1 VRKNRAPPWAL
12 GRGGPKAAEASRC
25 KGAGEGYLPSVAAAP
40 RTAGSLPAVQAP
52 SRTPGLLL
60 GLGLGGFVDGIV
72 LHQVLQ
78 WHHMVS
84 DTQAHPMTTLEG
96 MRANT
101 LADGLFHIGT
111 WIFVLAGTLLSLRD
125 WQQGRL
131 APSWR
136 FHIGMLLA
144 GWGLFN
150 VVEGVID
157 HQILGVHHVRDDL
170 GGPLSWD
177 LGFLIS
183 GVALLVAGWA
193 THAAGRR
200 ALDAGA
206 T

>member
-1 VRKNRAPPWAL
+1 
-12 GRGGPKAAEASRC
+12 
-25 KGAGEGYLPSVAAAP
+25 
-40 RTAGSLPAVQAP
+40 VQAP

-60 GLGLGGFVDGIV
+60 GLGLGGFIDGIV

-84 DTQAHPMTTLEG
+84 DTPAHPMTTLEG
-96 MRANT
+96 LKANT
-101 LADGLFHIGT
+101 LADGLFHIGA
-111 WIFVLAGTLLSLRD
+111 WIFVLVGTLLLLRD

-157 HQILGVHHVRDDL
+157 HQILGLHHLRDDL

-177 LGFLIS
+177 LGFLAF
-183 GVALLVAGWA
+183 GVALLVGGWA
-193 THAAGRR
+193 MAAAGRR
-200 ALDAGA
+200 GLEVGA
-206 T
+206 ARAR

>member
-1 VRKNRAPPWAL
+1 M
-12 GRGGPKAAEASRC
+12 
-25 KGAGEGYLPSVAAAP
+25 
-40 RTAGSLPAVQAP
+40 
-52 SRTPGLLL
+52 LL
-60 GLGLGGFVDGIV
+60 GLGLGGFIDGIV

-84 DTQAHPMTTLEG
+84 DTAAHPMTTLAG
-96 MRANT
+96 MKANT

-111 WIFVLAGTLLSLRD
+111 WIFVLVGTLLLLRD

-136 FHIGMLLA
+136 FHVGMLLA

-177 LGFLIS
+177 LGFLVS

-200 ALDAGA
+200 GSDAGA
-206 T
+206 A